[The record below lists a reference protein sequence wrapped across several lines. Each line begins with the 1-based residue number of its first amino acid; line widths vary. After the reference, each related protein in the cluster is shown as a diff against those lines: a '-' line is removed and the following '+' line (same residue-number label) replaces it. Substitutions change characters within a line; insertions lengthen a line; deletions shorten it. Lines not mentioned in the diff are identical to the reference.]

1 MVQWAKLLATKS
13 DDLSPMPWAH
23 GMEKEVQLPISCLL
37 TSTHML
43 RSPHFHSPTHTNN
56 KKFVIKKKKA
66 EWAQNM
72 EKSPSFVLR
81 VMGRCLRPLI
91 CPIRSLWLRWGG
103 RGARVLS

>member
-56 KKFVIKKKKA
+56 KKFVIKKK
-66 EWAQNM
+66 
-72 EKSPSFVLR
+72 SR
-81 VMGRCLRPLI
+81 VGTKHGKEPEF
-91 CPIRSLWLRWGG
+91 RSAGNGKVFETFDLPN
-103 RGARVLS
+103 